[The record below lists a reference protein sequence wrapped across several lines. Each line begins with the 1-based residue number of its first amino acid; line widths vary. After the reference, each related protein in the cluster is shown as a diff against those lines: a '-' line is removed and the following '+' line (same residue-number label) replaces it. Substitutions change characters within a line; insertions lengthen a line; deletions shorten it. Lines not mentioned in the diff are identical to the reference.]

1 MQMQMKLE
9 GRDPSATLENSIP
22 ISKIAPPVQIFD
34 ALLSVRLSFSLAKNY
49 IAEYSLPEF

>member
-1 MQMQMKLE
+1 MQMKLE
-9 GRDPSATLENSIP
+9 GRDPSATLENSRT
-22 ISKIAPPVQIFD
+22 ISKIAPPVQILD